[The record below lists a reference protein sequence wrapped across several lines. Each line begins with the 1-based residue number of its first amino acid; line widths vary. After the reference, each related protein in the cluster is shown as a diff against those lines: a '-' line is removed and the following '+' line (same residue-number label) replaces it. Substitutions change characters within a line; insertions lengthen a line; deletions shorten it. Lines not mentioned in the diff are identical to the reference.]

1 MRAENGK
8 GIKKQ
13 GGIKMPRG
21 DGTGPEGLGPMTGR
35 AAGYCA
41 GYDRPGFTNPGGRG
55 LARGWGRGLGRGI
68 GWRRGGWRGYGY
80 FAPAYYRP
88 PVTITP
94 EEEKAALENEIDLL
108 KKETEALQ
116 KRLSELDKG

>member
-35 AAGYCA
+35 
-41 GYDRPGFTNPGGRG
+41 